1 MARAQSRRR
10 VPPETD
16 GAERCCPWR
25 GEGMDSGDST
35 RLEFGPVVRGRWGP
49 ETAER
54 GKVVRSVP
62 VTAEAGPSILFRSPW
77 TSDWAE
83 GGAPR
88 CLMPMGTV
96 PQVCPAELSEEGSGP
111 LGPRVVVRG
120 LCPLG
125 AVFSGEGRWALC
137 GLTAAVHRADSGGAR
152 GRPSMSSGSL
162 SPLWNP
168 GLSLHLRAGELQQ

>member
-1 MARAQSRRR
+1 MLSLH
-10 VPPETD
+10 
-16 GAERCCPWR
+16 

-62 VTAEAGPSILFRSPW
+62 VTAETGSSILFRSPW
-77 TSDWAE
+77 TSDWSG

-88 CLMPMGTV
+88 CLMPVGTV

-137 GLTAAVHRADSGGAR
+137 GLTAAVRRADWGGQGPAEYVQR
-152 GRPSMSSGSL
+152 WSL
-162 SPLWNP
+162 S
-168 GLSLHLRAGELQQ
+168 SLEPRAISSSLCWWPEPVPTS